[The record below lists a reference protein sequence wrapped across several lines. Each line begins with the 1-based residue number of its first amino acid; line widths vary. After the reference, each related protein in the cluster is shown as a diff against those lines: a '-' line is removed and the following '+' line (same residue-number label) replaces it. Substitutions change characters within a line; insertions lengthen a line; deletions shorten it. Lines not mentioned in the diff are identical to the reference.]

1 MVGISLE
8 KDLLLRLFVVIYM
21 VPGAK
26 DMLTIV
32 FRAIH
37 IGAMP
42 RCLGG
47 LHQVRTMT
55 HDLRESN
62 KLIAPSV
69 KKTTHGLRSSRY
81 ASKL

>member
-8 KDLLLRLFVVIYM
+8 KDLLLRLFVAIYM

>member
-1 MVGISLE
+1 M
-8 KDLLLRLFVVIYM
+8 RLFVAIYI

-32 FRAIH
+32 FRTIH
-37 IGAMP
+37 ISARP

-47 LHQVRTMT
+47 LHQVRTMK
-55 HDLRESN
+55 HDLQESN
-62 KLIAPSV
+62 KLF
-69 KKTTHGLRSSRY
+69 HGLCSFRY

>member
-1 MVGISLE
+1 M
-8 KDLLLRLFVVIYM
+8 RLFVAIYI
-21 VPGAK
+21 VQGAK

-37 IGAMP
+37 FGARP

-47 LHQVRTMT
+47 LHQLRTMT

-62 KLIAPSV
+62 KLIARSV
-69 KKTTHGLRSSRY
+69 KKTTHGLRSFRY
-81 ASKL
+81 TSKL

>member
-1 MVGISLE
+1 M
-8 KDLLLRLFVVIYM
+8 RLFVAIYI

-37 IGAMP
+37 SGTRP

-47 LHQVRTMT
+47 LHQVRTVT
-55 HDLRESN
+55 HNLRESN

-69 KKTTHGLRSSRY
+69 KTTTHGLRLFRY
-81 ASKL
+81 ASRL

>member
-1 MVGISLE
+1 M
-8 KDLLLRLFVVIYM
+8 RLFVAIYI
-21 VPGAK
+21 VPAAK

-37 IGAMP
+37 SGTRP

-47 LHQVRTMT
+47 LYQVRTMT
-55 HDLRESN
+55 HDLQESN
-62 KLIAPSV
+62 KLIVPSV
-69 KKTTHGLRSSRY
+69 KKTTHGLRSFRY

>member
-1 MVGISLE
+1 MVGIFLE
-8 KDLLLRLFVVIYM
+8 KDLLLRLFVAIYM

-55 HDLRESN
+55 HDLRESI